1 MNLIKQGKWS
11 MIFSGLCAVH
21 CLLTPVFIVALSV
34 TSGKLMISQY
44 AEYLLFSAGL
54 FFAIITMFNSFKIH
68 RQLHI
73 LFITFSGFALIVA
86 AHCFDSLLTE
96 TVLSFV
102 GSILAIYGLYKNQ
115 LHIKS
120 CRH

>member
-34 TSGKLMISQY
+34 TGGKLMISQY

-96 TVLSFV
+96 TALSFV